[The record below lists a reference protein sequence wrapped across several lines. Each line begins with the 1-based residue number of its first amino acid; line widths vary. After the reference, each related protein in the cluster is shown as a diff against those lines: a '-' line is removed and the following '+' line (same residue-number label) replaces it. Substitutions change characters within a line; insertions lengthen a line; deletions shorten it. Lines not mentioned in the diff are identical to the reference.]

1 MDEKVANIWTNN
13 FESTLSSLTS
23 FSRWLILLN
32 LSITLNYVSEY
43 LQWNKQKELLSRY
56 EAVIH
61 QPWQPLQSFYEESMD
76 SLAVYDQQVAE
87 PLIKL
92 SYSVDRHGTVPDSI
106 EYVRKNLAS
115 YGADLTS
122 ISTAQEN
129 GTPFDELNKQQMISL
144 IGLIR
149 FSDSSRMDSLRQQLQ
164 AVVALAGPSAAGSS
178 SAGPSSA
185 GQVAAFQDF
194 IMQSGLRF
202 RDYRTFV
209 RENLTDSLDSVQ
221 NYLQAHDFQSLNTI
235 NANITQ
241 ASSNIEQF
249 ESGDSIGIPLTSIY
263 VPLTQF
269 VMVAGL
275 INLGIIFYFTVLY
288 RRTRALWNKCSTGLG
303 SAGGGPGGAGLGG
316 GAGQG
321 DPTHELA
328 QAYFFNW
335 TWGFRRLPVF
345 LLSFTLFMAYISVIS
360 LVFSFLLYCLS
371 GQRFPGINL
380 LAIGLFALLNVIAAA
395 WLGVRYYRFKELA
408 IKNGGQG

>member
-1 MDEKVANIWTNN
+1 MNDKVVNIWTNN
-13 FESTLSSLTS
+13 FESTLSALTS

-32 LSITLNYVSEY
+32 LSITLNYITEY

-56 EAVIH
+56 ETVLH
-61 QPWQPLQSFYEESMD
+61 RPWQPLQSFYEESMD
-76 SLAVYDQQVAE
+76 SLAVYDQQMAE

-92 SYSVDRHGTVPDSI
+92 AYSVDRDRHDSVPDSI
-106 EYVRKNLAS
+106 QYVRKNLAA
-115 YGADLTS
+115 YGANLTS

-129 GTPFDELNKQQMISL
+129 GTPFDELNKQQMISI

-149 FSDSSRMDSLRQQLQ
+149 FSDSSRMDSLRARLQ
-164 AVVALAGPSAAGSS
+164 AVVELAGPAIGSKGPGSS
-178 SAGPSSA
+178 DAA

-194 IMQSGLRF
+194 IKQSGLRF

-209 RENLTDSLDSVQ
+209 RETLKDSLDSVQ
-221 NYLQAHDFQSLNTI
+221 NYLDSNAFESLSTVNT
-235 NANITQ
+235 NITQ
-241 ASSNIEQF
+241 ASSNIKQF

-269 VMVAGL
+269 VMVAGV

-288 RRTRALWNKCSTGLG
+288 RRTRALWTKCTVEW
-303 SAGGGPGGAGLGG
+303 GG

-360 LVFSFLLYCLS
+360 LVFSLLLYCMS
-371 GQRFPGINL
+371 TQHFPTGDL
-380 LAIGLFALLNVIAAA
+380 LVIGLFALLNMAAAA

-408 IKNGGQG
+408 LSTTK